1 MRKGAKHEKEM
12 KGERMVAKEREGQ
25 REGRQAERE
34 REREREKEQGREE
47 VTERKEDRGSEAEA
61 RPACTYMR

>member
-34 REREREKEQGREE
+34 REKEQGREE
-47 VTERKEDRGSEAEA
+47 VTERKEERERDRGSEAEA